1 MSHSS
6 LILSLAATCLLAA
19 CSSAD
24 KSAAI
29 DTPPSTLPEASTPAA
44 APCDPVKAQ
53 WAIGKTGDDALL
65 AKAQADT
72 GAKVAR
78 FLKPNQAIT
87 MEYNEM
93 RLNIGLNDKGIVD
106 KVGCG

>member
-6 LILSLAATCLLAA
+6 LILSLAATFLLAA

-29 DTPPSTLPEASTPAA
+29 DTPPSSLPEVSAPAA
-44 APCDPVKAQ
+44 TPCDPVKAQ
-53 WAIGKTGDDALL
+53 WAIGKLGDDALL
-65 AKAQADT
+65 AKAQADA
-72 GAKVAR
+72 GAKIAR
-78 FLKPNQAIT
+78 YLKPNQAIT

-93 RLNIGLNDKGIVD
+93 RLNLGLDDTGRVD